1 VRGSLLRSVGAASL
15 LAAALCGCGGGRE
28 RGDPSADGALLIGGP
43 DGRGSLI
50 RPGVDANAAYSQGV
64 ELKAKGDCK
73 AAVLKLRGPAN
84 LGPGYENAQTALG
97 ECLLQNAGTAD
108 LSSDYLEGLT
118 WLRRAA
124 DGGWPEAQAALAQA
138 HVAGPPALRNTAE
151 AAYWLALY
159 DTNPTKAR
167 IGFTPFDPTAL
178 ATVRAALTPADKAAG
193 EKRASAWVRQVW
205 LPPAPA
211 GNGPRGPGL
220 DSRATRMPQQRN
232 PN

>member
-1 VRGSLLRSVGAASL
+1 MRGPLLRSLGAVGL

-28 RGDPSADGALLIGGP
+28 RGELSEPGMLIGGP

-50 RPGVDANAAYSQGV
+50 RPGVDANVAYGQGV

-73 AAVLKLRGPAN
+73 GAVLKLRGPAN

-97 ECLLQNAGTAD
+97 ECLLQNAGNAD
-108 LSSDYLEGLT
+108 LSSEYLEGLT

-124 DGGWPEAQAALAQA
+124 DGGWPEAQAMLAYA
-138 HVAGPPALRNTAE
+138 DVAGPSALRNSGE

-167 IGFTPFDPTAL
+167 VGFTPFDAGAL
-178 ATVRAALTPADKAAG
+178 TTIRASLTPADKAAG
-193 EKRASAWVRQVW
+193 EKRAATWERKVW
-205 LPPAPA
+205 LPPAPT
-211 GNGPRGPGL
+211 RGPGL
-220 DSRATRMPQQRN
+220 DAREMRMPQQRN
-232 PN
+232 PS

>member
-1 VRGSLLRSVGAASL
+1 MTNTRLLRSLGAAVV
-15 LAAALCGCGGGRE
+15 LALVLAGCGSGGR
-28 RGDPSADGALLIGGP
+28 RGDPDQPDGAMLIGGP

-64 ELKAKGDCK
+64 EFKAKGDCK

-84 LGPGYENAQTALG
+84 IGPGYENAQTALG
-97 ECLLQNAGTAD
+97 DCLLQLAGNSD

-124 DGGWPEAQAALAQA
+124 DGGWAEAQAALAQA
-138 HVAGPPALRNTAE
+138 HTIGPPALRNPAE

-159 DTNPTKAR
+159 DSNPGKAR
-167 IGFTPFDPTAL
+167 IGFTPFDPAAL
-178 ATVRAALTPADKAAG
+178 AAIRAKLTPADKNAG
-193 EKRASAWVRQVW
+193 EKRAATWERKVW
-205 LPPAPA
+205 LPPAPV
-211 GNGPRGPGL
+211 GGPGL
-220 DSRATRMPQQRN
+220 NSRNVRIPQQTN

>member
-1 VRGSLLRSVGAASL
+1 MSRPLLRSLAVAGL
-15 LAAALCGCGGGRE
+15 LAAVLCGCGGGRE
-28 RGDPSADGALLIGGP
+28 RGDGNEPGMLIGGP
-43 DGRGSLI
+43 DGRGSMI
-50 RPGVDANAAYSQGV
+50 RLGVDANALYSQGMD
-64 ELKAKGDCK
+64 LKAKGDCK

-97 ECLLQNAGTAD
+97 ECLLQNAGGGD

-124 DGGWPEAQAALAQA
+124 DGGWPEAQAALAQT
-138 HVAGPPALRNTAE
+138 HVAGPSALRNTAE

-159 DTNPTKAR
+159 DINPGKAR
-167 IGFTPFDPTAL
+167 IGFTPFDPAAL
-178 ATVRAALTPADKAAG
+178 AAIRAALSPAEKAAG
-193 EKRASAWVRQVW
+193 EKRASTWERKVW
-205 LPPAPA
+205 LPPAPS

-220 DSRATRMPQQRN
+220 DSREMRMPQQRN

>member
-1 VRGSLLRSVGAASL
+1 MHKRLLRSCGAALL
-15 LAAALCGCGGGRE
+15 LAAALWSCGGGRDGE
-28 RGDPSADGALLIGGP
+28 REQPDGAMLIGGP

-64 ELKAKGDCK
+64 ELKAKGDCR

-84 LGPGYENAQTALG
+84 IGPGYENAQTALG
-97 ECLLQNAGTAD
+97 DCLLQLAGNSD

-138 HVAGPPALRNTAE
+138 HTIGPSALRNQAE

-159 DTNPTKAR
+159 DANPGKAR
-167 IGFTPFDPTAL
+167 IGFTPFDPAAL
-178 ATVRAALTPADKAAG
+178 AAIRAKLTSADKAAG
-193 EKRASAWVRQVW
+193 EQRAAGWERKVW
-205 LPPAPA
+205 LPPTPA
-211 GNGPRGPGL
+211 GGPGL
-220 DSRATRMPQQRN
+220 NSRNVRLPQQPL

>member
-1 VRGSLLRSVGAASL
+1 MRQSLLRSLGVVGL

-28 RGDPSADGALLIGGP
+28 RGEMSEPGMLIGGP
-43 DGRGSLI
+43 DGRGSMI
-50 RPGVDANAAYSQGV
+50 RPGVDANVAYGQGV

-97 ECLLQNAGTAD
+97 ECLLQNAGNAD
-108 LSSDYLEGLT
+108 LSSEYLEGLT

-124 DGGWPEAQAALAQA
+124 DGGWPEAQAMLAYA
-138 HVAGPPALRNTAE
+138 DVAGPSALRNSGE

-167 IGFTPFDPTAL
+167 VGFTPFDPAAL
-178 ATVRAALTPADKAAG
+178 ATIRAALTPADKAAG
-193 EKRASAWVRQVW
+193 EKRAAAWERKVW
-205 LPPAPA
+205 LPPAPT
-211 GNGPRGPGL
+211 RGPGL
-220 DSRATRMPQQRN
+220 DAREMRMPQQRA

>member
-1 VRGSLLRSVGAASL
+1 MRQPLLRSVGVVAL

-28 RGDPSADGALLIGGP
+28 RGEMSEPGMLIGGP
-43 DGRGSLI
+43 DGRGSMI
-50 RPGVDANAAYSQGV
+50 RPGVDANVAYGQGV

-97 ECLLQNAGTAD
+97 ECLLQNAGGAD

-124 DGGWPEAQAALAQA
+124 DGGWPEAQAMLAYA
-138 HVAGPPALRNTAE
+138 HVAGPAALRNAGE

-159 DTNPTKAR
+159 VTNPTKAR
-167 IGFTPFDPTAL
+167 VGFTPFDSGAL
-178 ATVRAALTPADKAAG
+178 ATIRAALTPADKAAG
-193 EKRASAWVRQVW
+193 EKRAAAWERKVW
-205 LPPAPA
+205 LPPVPA
-211 GNGPRGPGL
+211 RGPGL
-220 DSRATRMPQQRN
+220 DAREMRMPQQRA